1 MSNLAK
7 EALLPTLDCE
17 RETIDFLCG
26 VETDFWAMMILKKE
40 EREIDNQRIKELKEE
55 ILDLDTNETD
65 RINQIQ
71 KQIEE
76 IERNKSANLVEKLQQ
91 KTRVLLQ
98 ANRVSLQNSI
108 SPASIEPDITTTN
121 QQTDSAGGVFNQT
134 LEPNPSLFSLLRE
147 LESRISQIELSVDVV
162 ALTEIAQ
169 QELQPRSNLRPQSA
183 PPNTNSDSSIA
194 RPRAVPR
201 ARTNAGE
208 ASTSPRNSKN
218 NCCVIN

>member
-1 MSNLAK
+1 M
-7 EALLPTLDCE
+7 
-17 RETIDFLCG
+17 
-26 VETDFWAMMILKKE
+26 
-40 EREIDNQRIKELKEE
+40 
-55 ILDLDTNETD
+55 
-65 RINQIQ
+65 
-71 KQIEE
+71 
-76 IERNKSANLVEKLQQ
+76 
-91 KTRVLLQ
+91 
-98 ANRVSLQNSI
+98 QNSI

-134 LEPNPSLFSLLRE
+134 LEPNQSLYSRLRE
-147 LESRISQIELSVDVV
+147 RGSGLRSSQIELSVDVV

-194 RPRAVPR
+194 RPRALPR